1 MVYYIIDRIRRS
13 IMAHKT
19 FISYKYSESQDLRD
33 KIIKKLGTDAIY
45 YKGETSESPN
55 LTDYKTST
63 IRKNLSDMIYDTT
76 VMIVIVSPNMKQS
89 DWMEWEIKYALRDQT
104 RNGRISHA
112 DGVIC
117 VVKKNELYE
126 KIGLDPYMWAKSYDG
141 HLDTS
146 KLFSI
151 INKNRN
157 NKKSW
162 DESDLT
168 NIFEYRNLPLH
179 YVDIVTE
186 DDFLDDPNYYID
198 EAFNKSQNLG
208 SYNLAKQ

>member
-1 MVYYIIDRIRRS
+1 
-13 IMAHKT
+13 MAHKT

-33 KIIKKLGTDAIY
+33 KIIKKLGTDATY
-45 YKGETSESPN
+45 YKGETSDSPN
-55 LTDYKTST
+55 LTDYTTDT

-89 DWMEWEIKYALRDQT
+89 EWMEWEIKYALREQT
-104 RNGRISHA
+104 RNSRTSHA

-117 VVKKNELYE
+117 VVKKNEVYANF
-126 KIGLDPYMWAKSYDG
+126 GLDPYAWAKSYSGGWDA
-141 HLDTS
+141 T
-146 KLFSI
+146 KLFDI

-162 DESDLT
+162 TDSDLT
-168 NIFEYRNLPLH
+168 NINDYNKLSSH

-186 DDFLDDPNYYID
+186 EEFLNYPNYYINN
-198 EAFNKSQNLG
+198 AFEKSQNIG